1 MLSYKRSHFRNR
13 LDFHSWFST
22 WLVNLLSVYQAIVIF
37 GLAFVVNPFEKGFEE
52 LTPLQ
57 RVIYIEGI
65 CWLTTLFIYSLYRIA
80 FPIKKA
86 SSSFF
91 IFNKHPKSK
100 IKNHARI
107 CKRRGA
113 IRQKTQLTINEGL
126 LWSNKHKF
134 GCLMIFEVFD
144 RKYFDII
151 DKNEVKYS

>member
-1 MLSYKRSHFRNR
+1 MTHRDLTLFLSNNKVVTIICFKT
-13 LDFHSWFST
+13 ST
-22 WLVNLLSVYQAIVIF
+22 VSFNLVSVNWISFIVFEFNSDKTLTNYQAIVIF

-57 RVIYIEGI
+57 RVVYIEGI

-80 FPIKKA
+80 FPIKQA

-113 IRQKTQLTINEGL
+113 IRQKTQLTIHEGL
-126 LWSNKHKF
+126 L
-134 GCLMIFEVFD
+134 
-144 RKYFDII
+144 
-151 DKNEVKYS
+151 